1 MKASPRADHPRSE
14 EFHMPSNPADVE
26 GVLLDVE
33 LLTKYRMFDRA
44 VATLEEAL
52 ALAPKNLQ
60 LREKVCAIAIEQG
73 LRQKAIEHLL
83 TLSSLYIDAGKL
95 EQANSALLHAKRLNP
110 QLSITSRLHAIRE
123 IEAPKP
129 PPPPPPSNAA
139 VAGFAYPNQYRSTP
153 KVMSGDL
160 SSVSLFDVVQVVE
173 NSRITGIIT
182 INSTNTGGR
191 LYFNDGMI
199 ADAETG
205 TIRGVEAFK
214 RFADVQEGTFDV
226 EKSLVEFKQNIK
238 TTSNTSLILD
248 VLRELDEERSTLVEG
263 LEIDLTSGDD
273 ARVH

>member
-1 MKASPRADHPRSE
+1 
-14 EFHMPSNPADVE
+14 MPSNPADVE

>member
-1 MKASPRADHPRSE
+1 
-14 EFHMPSNPADVE
+14 MPSNPADVE

-52 ALAPKNLQ
+52 AVAPKNLQ
-60 LREKVCAIAIEQG
+60 LREKLCSIAIEQG

-129 PPPPPPSNAA
+129 VPAPPPPPSNAA
-139 VAGFAYPNQYRSTP
+139 VAGFAYPNQYRGTP
-153 KVMSGDL
+153 KVMTGDL
-160 SSVSLFDVVQVVE
+160 SSISLFDVVQVVE

-182 INSTNTGGR
+182 IHSSTSGGR

-199 ADAETG
+199 ADAET
-205 TIRGVEAFK
+205 TTVRGVEAFK
-214 RFADVQEGTFDV
+214 KFADIQEGSFDV

-248 VLRELDEERSTLVEG
+248 VLREIDEERSGMVDG
-263 LEIDLTSGDD
+263 LEIDLSGGED